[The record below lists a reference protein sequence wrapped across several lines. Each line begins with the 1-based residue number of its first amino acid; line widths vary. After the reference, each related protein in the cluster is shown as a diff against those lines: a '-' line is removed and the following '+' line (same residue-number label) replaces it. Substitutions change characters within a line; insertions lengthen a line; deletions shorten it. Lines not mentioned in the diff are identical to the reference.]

1 VKHLT
6 AVALVGLAI
15 LSLVAW
21 AIQPRPVAD
30 GRIILTW
37 VSDDNP
43 ARREQIALFNRLHP
57 EYCVELDPANSGSEK
72 VIVQAIGGVG
82 PDLFDC
88 YDGFQL
94 SAYVKSGIAWDVT
107 DELAKAGIDVARDA
121 WPAAFPNALYEG
133 RTYGFPTNAGCNAIW
148 FNKDIFDR
156 CGEPYPK
163 GSWTWAEFIGVARR
177 LTVQEEGG
185 RVRHFGF
192 LCDWWN
198 WPQFVSQWGGRLYS
212 EDGTRCVADS
222 PEACAGIQLMQD
234 LIYKHRVMPSPVEEA
249 AIATAGGW
257 GSGTITFFGA
267 GKGAMALGG
276 RWWLCTLRQYP
287 NLRLGAVES
296 PHGPYRVFRG
306 YGRATCIN
314 KNSPR
319 RAAALEFLKYMAG
332 KDYNDLINHQADA
345 LAPVIRY
352 CFTPEFLHDPEYP
365 AEDFNAVWRDIM
377 KVAVPDQIS
386 PFVNGNVAGRIF
398 EKQLDL
404 VKNGQKTGAEAM
416 GAAARRINEEVAKAI
431 ELDPSLRVR
440 YKALTEKA
448 RL

>member
-1 VKHLT
+1 MKHLT

-319 RAAALEFLKYMAG
+319 REAALEFLKYMAG